1 MIIIGRPA
9 ADINTNHHTRR
20 NAMKRKSFIKSRKKA
35 RVYYAL
41 TSRALCVIAALAAGF
56 GPLALNA
63 ADTKAPGTATPVV
76 TDKNAQK
83 AGADKAD
90 KKAVPGKTDTAA
102 KKEKPKTEPVTDEK
116 KAEFIDETLDYG
128 TQEERARAI
137 EKITQ
142 IKDPA
147 IKGRVVKKLI
157 DLMKDE
163 EEPELLVKAITVL
176 GELKEGGAVPLM
188 TDKLD
193 HRSED
198 VRIAAVYGLK
208 GLNGV
213 SAKEKLIEKLK
224 AQNLE
229 NTSTYTDA
237 LLQTLAEFKA
247 VEIVPFIQESLVKN
261 TTNNSVKESM
271 ILFIGTTKARDA
283 RDVLLKIYRD
293 EDENEMIR
301 AYAVNSLSKLG
312 MPDVAGD
319 IKEVINSIEA
329 LDAKNRKQYHDL
341 HLYSVAAL
349 AKLGDKD
356 AIPKLINSLRNNSS
370 QVRLRAISLI
380 KDFKEKRTI
389 DILKYK
395 MKYDQNPK
403 VQAAAR
409 SALKEMGVEVTEEKA
424 K

>member
-1 MIIIGRPA
+1 
-9 ADINTNHHTRR
+9 
-20 NAMKRKSFIKSRKKA
+20 MKRRSFAKSRKKA

-41 TSRALCVIAALAAGF
+41 TSRALCIITVLAAGL
-56 GPLALNA
+56 GLYPLRA
-63 ADTKAPGTATPVV
+63 AETAAPGKTAPAV
-76 TDKNAQK
+76 TEKFAQK
-83 AGADKAD
+83 ADGGTLD
-90 KKAVPGKTDTAA
+90 KKAPAGKTDAA
-102 KKEKPKTEPVTDEK
+102 VKKEKPKPEPVTDEK
-116 KAEFIDETLDYG
+116 KAAFIDETLDYG
-128 TQEERARAI
+128 TQEERAKAI
-137 EKITQ
+137 DKINQ
-142 IKDPA
+142 VRDPS
-147 IKGRVVKKLI
+147 IRGRLVNKLL

-163 EEPELLVKAITVL
+163 EDPELLVKAITVL
-176 GELKEGGAVPLM
+176 GELKEGSAVPLL
-188 TDKLD
+188 TDKLG

-208 GLNGV
+208 ALNGL

-247 VEIVPFIQESLVKN
+247 VEIVPFIKESLEKN

-271 ILFIGTTKARDA
+271 ILFVGKTQARDA
-283 RDVLLKIYRD
+283 RDVLLKIYKD

-301 AYAVNSLSKLG
+301 AYAVNSLAKLG
-312 MPDVAGD
+312 MQEVTAD
-319 IKEVINSIEA
+319 IKEIIGTIEG
-329 LDAKNRKQYHDL
+329 LDPKKRKQYYDL

-356 AIPKLINSLRNNSS
+356 AVPKLINSLRNNIA

-395 MKYDQNPK
+395 MKYDHNPK
-403 VQAAAR
+403 VQAAAK

>member
-1 MIIIGRPA
+1 
-9 ADINTNHHTRR
+9 
-20 NAMKRKSFIKSRKKA
+20 MKKRSFVKSRKKA

-41 TSRALCVIAALAAGF
+41 FSRALCIIALLAAGTGSF
-56 GPLALNA
+56 MLHA
-63 ADTKAPGTATPVV
+63 AEPADPGKMLPAV
-76 TDKNAQK
+76 
-83 AGADKAD
+83 AD
-90 KKAVPGKTDTAA
+90 KKAPAGKTDTAA
-102 KKEKPKTEPVTDEK
+102 KKEKPKVEPVTDRK

-128 TQEERARAI
+128 TQEERSMAI
-137 EKITQ
+137 DKISQ

-147 IKGRVVKKLI
+147 VKGKLVTKLI
-157 DLMKDE
+157 DLMKSED
-163 EEPELLVKAITVL
+163 EPELLVKAITVL
-176 GELKEGGAVPLM
+176 GELKEGGAVPLL

-198 VRIAAVYGLK
+198 VRISCVYGLK
-208 GLNGV
+208 TLNGL
-213 SAKEKLIEKLK
+213 SAKEKLIGKLK

-247 VEIVPFIQESLVKN
+247 VEIVPFITESLGKN
-261 TTNNSVKESM
+261 ATNVSVKESM
-271 ILFIGTTKARDA
+271 ILFLGKTQARDA
-283 RDVLLKIYRD
+283 RDVLLKMYRD

-312 MPDVAGD
+312 VQDVTGD
-319 IKEVINSIEA
+319 IKEVIGSIEA
-329 LDAKNRKQYHDL
+329 LDAKKRKQYYDL

-356 AIPKLINSLRNNSS
+356 AIPKLINSLRNNNS

-409 SALKEMGVEVTEEKA
+409 SALKEMGVEVTEEKT